1 MSRLTNVARIK
12 NRGDVKAK
20 EYGNQTY
27 RSGFDF
33 ATQMRVATEK
43 SKTFVNPNL
52 PESELVRPYM
62 SDSYETME
70 YDIVPDAGLQS
81 MPTADTGPLAIRFDV
96 DWDSPTVANIAFED
110 AWGDEVAVPSTFIG
124 TFYSGSVYDDG
135 YVQRNGGD
143 YFNALTKS
151 IDFGGDGSPI
161 FNSFFRFKNINIP
174 KNALILEAL
183 LQFYTETTRTG
194 STSNTITCNNT
205 ANAVAP
211 TSVAE
216 SDALAHTLGFVETTL
231 QGWVSGN
238 WYDYS
243 DIKSEVQQ
251 IVDRVDWKSGN
262 ALMVLITYYSG
273 LSRRYPIAFGYGN
286 NPQLKITWKV

>member
-110 AWGDEVAVPSTFIG
+110 AWTEPVGQTSTYSGVFYPAIGGDDGMDWGGTWTTSGA
-124 TFYSGSVYDDG
+124 TFYFGNNGNDNAFVRFQNITIPTGVTIISAKLVGYSASGNS
-135 YVQRNGGD
+135 GGD
-143 YFNALTKS
+143 INVYFN
-151 IDFGGDGSPI
+151 
-161 FNSFFRFKNINIP
+161 
-174 KNALILEAL
+174 NA
-183 LQFYTETTRTG
+183 
-194 STSNTITCNNT
+194 
-205 ANAVAP
+205 ANPAAP
-211 TSVAE
+211 TSVATYN
-216 SDALAHTLGFVETTL
+216 ALALTSPVNWVIPGALPPSTWNSTPNLKNILQAVIDLG
-231 QGWVSGN
+231 GWASGN
-238 WYDYS
+238 SAIVLLKDNS
-243 DIKSEVQQ
+243 GSSKQFAFKSF
-251 IVDRVDWKSGN
+251 DSGSN
-262 ALMVLITYYSG
+262 Y
-273 LSRRYPIAFGYGN
+273 
-286 NPQLKITWKV
+286 PQLQVTWEVAI